1 MEGCRRGPARSAMDA
16 RRGSFRRNDT
26 EASCSTPRA
35 SAWCVVGKEIPVR
48 KFFFSLTL
56 AACAAG
62 FASDAAAQYYGQ
74 PTQYYQQ
81 PAQQAPAA
89 MPGRYAPAA
98 QAHYAPAQRGYGVQP
113 ASVAM
118 RPGTTTYA
126 AAPVSHGFKP
136 VNPPSAATQRMLLA
150 SRTQPTAA
158 PAPSAAPAAAGA
170 RPNVPAAA
178 PQQYWNSSV
187 NSLPWDQSNGAA
199 YGAAAPGA
207 QGAPVPQ
214 ADPNI
219 GGYGAPASGY
229 AGGGEC
235 CNNGGHC
242 GHCGIGCGIGCCC
255 LSTCCG
261 CLGKCCCCLGDH
273 CMLRSTGDLVQHMPH
288 FGTTHGYYYF
298 RPYHVMHVFSQQ
310 ELATRWG
317 GDARNPYDNTM
328 FQNIYQQMGVDAATV
343 KARAEADAKAAASK
357 VNVPTMQEYVVPTPI
372 PNYPGM
378 PQYVPGQDGAPQ
390 GIVPQGPNP
399 QGSVPQGMMPV
410 PMPNPAV
417 EYVPNR

>member
-1 MEGCRRGPARSAMDA
+1 M
-16 RRGSFRRNDT
+16 
-26 EASCSTPRA
+26 
-35 SAWCVVGKEIPVR
+35 R

-62 FASDAAAQYYGQ
+62 FASDAAAQYYQ
-74 PTQYYQQ
+74 QQAPRYQQ
-81 PAQQAPAA
+81 PAQQASAT
-89 MPGRYAPAA
+89 MPGRYAPAS

-126 AAPVSHGFKP
+126 AAPVSPGFKP
-136 VNPPSAATQRMLLA
+136 VNPPSAATQRLLLA
-150 SRTQPTAA
+150 SRTQPTPA
-158 PAPSAAPAAAGA
+158 PAPGAAAGA

-207 QGAPVPQ
+207 QSGPVPQ
-214 ADPNI
+214 ADPNM
-219 GGYGAPASGY
+219 GGYGAPAGGS
-229 AGGGEC
+229 AGGEC
-235 CNNGGHC
+235 CNNGGYC
-242 GHCGIGCGIGCCC
+242 APCGIGCGIGGCC
-255 LSTCCG
+255 LGTCCS
-261 CLGKCCCCLGDH
+261 CLGKCCCGLGNHCL
-273 CMLRSTGDLVQHMPH
+273 MRSTGDLVQHMPH

-317 GDARNPYDNTM
+317 GDPRNPYDNTM
-328 FQNIYQQMGVDAATV
+328 FQNVYQQMGVDAATV
-343 KARAEADAKAAASK
+343 KARAEADAKAATSK
-357 VNVPTMQEYVVPTPI
+357 VNVPTMQEYVVPTPV

-390 GIVPQGPNP
+390 GMMPQGIVPQGPIP
-399 QGSVPQGMMPV
+399 QGAVPV